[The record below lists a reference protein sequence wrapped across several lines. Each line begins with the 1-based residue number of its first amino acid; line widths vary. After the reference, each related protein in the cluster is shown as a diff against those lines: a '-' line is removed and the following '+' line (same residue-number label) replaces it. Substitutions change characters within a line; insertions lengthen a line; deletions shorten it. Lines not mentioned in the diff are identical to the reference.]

1 MGDTFAMLQ
10 QGGWPMVP
18 IAFCSVAALAII
30 VERAIALRRALVINP
45 AVLDLVNGLDDPAR
59 ADSVLV
65 ACRKEQGAFARLC
78 EAVLEGRKREPAHV
92 IETLNAA
99 GRIQVGGL
107 ERGLTV
113 LEIIAAITP
122 LLGLLGTVL
131 GMVSVFEAISMQGT
145 GDPRVLSAGI
155 SKALVTTIA
164 GLSVAIPSL
173 AFHSWF
179 SRRVEQYADEMHER
193 AVGLLARIGAGPD
206 AAGPRSMEI

>member
-1 MGDTFAMLQ
+1 MGESLMMLQ
-10 QGGWPMVP
+10 QGGWPMIP
-18 IAFCSVAALAII
+18 IAVCSVVALAII
-30 VERAIALRRALVINP
+30 VERVLALRRAVVMDPTVLELVE
-45 AVLDLVNGLDDPAR
+45 GLDDPRKVDA
-59 ADSVLV
+59 VLI
-65 ACRKEQGAFARLC
+65 ACRKATGPFARLC

-107 ERGLTV
+107 ERGLTL
-113 LEIIAAITP
+113 LEIVAAITP

-193 AVGLLARIGAGPD
+193 AVGLLARLGTGLRS
-206 AAGPRSMEI
+206 AGPRSMEI

>member
-1 MGDTFAMLQ
+1 MI
-10 QGGWPMVP
+10 P
-18 IAFCSVAALAII
+18 IGICSIAALAII
-30 VERAIALRRALVINP
+30 VERAMALRRALVINP
-45 AVLDLVNGLDDPAR
+45 EVVALVEQLDDPKGA
-59 ADSVLV
+59 AAVLQ
-65 ACRKEQGAFARLC
+65 ACREAPGAFARLC
-78 EAVLEGRKREPAHV
+78 EAVLEGRKREPAHL

-113 LEIIAAITP
+113 LEIVAAITP

-131 GMVSVFEAISMQGT
+131 GMVTVFEAISMQGT

-155 SKALVTTIA
+155 SKALVTTVA

-193 AVGLLARIGAGPD
+193 AVGLLARLGATPG

>member
-1 MGDTFAMLQ
+1 MGETFAMLQ
-10 QGGWPMVP
+10 QGGWPMIP
-18 IAFCSVAALAII
+18 IALCSVAALAII
-30 VERAIALRRALVINP
+30 VERAIALRRATVINP
-45 AVLDLVNGLDDPAR
+45 AVLELVEELDDPGR
-59 ADSVLV
+59 ADAVLL
-65 ACRKEQGAFARLC
+65 ACRKAPGPFARLC
-78 EAVLEGRKREPAHV
+78 EAVLEGRKREPAHL

-113 LEIIAAITP
+113 LEIVAAITP

-131 GMVSVFEAISMQGT
+131 GMVTVFEAISMQGT

-193 AVGLLARIGAGPD
+193 AVGLLARLGAAPRAVD
-206 AAGPRSMEI
+206 PRSMEI